1 MNHTQAGFKK
11 YRRPSCVSHDN
22 RLGETG
28 RRGVKL
34 RPLVGST
41 VLLYVVSPEV
51 EQFNKAEYDVKA
63 GRVDNLGV
71 FCQQFMLAGMKEVK

>member
-1 MNHTQAGFKK
+1 
-11 YRRPSCVSHDN
+11 
-22 RLGETG
+22 
-28 RRGVKL
+28 L